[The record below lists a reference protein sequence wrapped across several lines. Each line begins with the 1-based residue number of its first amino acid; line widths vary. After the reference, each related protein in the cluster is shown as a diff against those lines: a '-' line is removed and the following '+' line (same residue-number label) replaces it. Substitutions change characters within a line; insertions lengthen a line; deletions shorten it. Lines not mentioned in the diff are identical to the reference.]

1 MKNFPFPTVPI
12 IAKFPHITVP
22 IIAEFPPS
30 NCSQSLLNFCAVCRG
45 MPWPGKKLILQQMM
59 DVHSLCK
66 LYPHQNIQLPK
77 SKQQQQGLWTVSKL
91 CTVYEQQ
98 HAPSVSGCFAQ
109 CAKSLR
115 PFCTLCTWGQMGGWS
130 CCGSFC
136 PHGGCLGIKLFMYAI
151 L

>member
-66 LYPHQNIQLPK
+66 LYHHQNIQLPK

-98 HAPSVSGCFAQ
+98 HAPRNLH
-109 CAKSLR
+109 SLETNAR
-115 PFCTLCTWGQMGGWS
+115 ALCTVSNLTPSVQY
-130 CCGSFC
+130 FV
-136 PHGGCLGIKLFMYAI
+136 L
-151 L
+151 